1 MKKILATILA
11 AALGLGAWALTG
23 TGTSTDPF
31 KIATLADLQEF
42 RDSVNASAQNIYK
55 GKYVRLDADLDLNNG
70 PWTPIGNS
78 SATPF
83 SCIFDGNGKTISNL
97 YINDSTMNFAGFIG
111 YTSDATIMGLKI
123 HNANLTGNDYV
134 GAIAGSA
141 HATTTVQDCEV
152 SGSIKLSGNH
162 YVGGITGSGYAKVTG
177 CKTLGDGAA
186 TSYIRAADA
195 EVNAGDGDDVG
206 GIIGLD
212 EGGTSA
218 IENCHVSDVTV
229 EGFRQVGGIAGLIQN
244 GRPVVSC
251 TVKDVV
257 VKCIADQNTVDKKA
271 AKMAFGGIVGAI
283 NQSGGSVTGCTVED
297 VQLVSDPV
305 GVSAA
310 RMGYVSGGY
319 YPGTEG
325 FLIPDS
331 LSDKIT
337 CADNTVKNVVRA
349 TEGLQE
355 PAVASR
361 AIDGPSPVAQIGD
374 VKYETLAAAVA
385 AVPADGTATTI
396 TMIGDEAIVGNVGVT
411 IVAGKNITLDLNGH
425 TISQTGPM
433 AGAGYLIK
441 NQGTLTLKD
450 STDTAKNGT
459 GTGKM
464 TTSSENPDTGDIP
477 SYANNL
483 ISNYGTLTIESGYY
497 ESLTNAGYAS
507 FVVDNYSGGT
517 ANITGGKLCNNA
529 PSAYVVRM
537 FANSTTADN
546 TLNISGTTIIDG
558 GYAVWL
564 QTPNANANKASLTI
578 SGGTLNASDGAALYV
593 GGTKADNSN
602 ISIEIT
608 DGTIGGT
615 GVIIQGPKT
624 GTYGHVEIS
633 GGDIYN
639 VQCGANVED
648 FIYGGNFHQP
658 VNEAYCADGYI
669 PTAQDAET
677 GLYSVK
683 AGSYV
688 AQIGDVK
695 YETLAAAVA
704 AVPAD
709 GTATT
714 ITMIGDE
721 AIVGNVGV
729 TVAAGKNITLDLNG
743 HTISQTGPMAGTGY
757 LIKNQGTLTLKDST
771 DTAKNG
777 TGTGKMTTTS
787 ENPDTGDIPSYANN
801 LISNYGTLTIESGNY
816 KSLTNAGYAS
826 FVVDNYSGGTANIAG
841 GKLSNTAEYA
851 YVVRM
856 FLNSTTA
863 ENALNISGGIIE
875 GSYAVWMQYP
885 NGNANKA
892 SLNVSGGT
900 IIANDGYAVYAG
912 TAGNNA
918 RDASEVTVS
927 FTGGTVGGS
936 GVWLGSDT
944 AFKSLE
950 VTGGTYASFG
960 ASAVNSGFISGGIY
974 HEKPNEAYMAD
985 GYAGGANTDGETNV
999 AYPTA
1004 VGLLKVSD
1012 IVQQAG
1018 ATETR
1023 ATYAVTVVVVN
1034 DKGETIGT
1042 LPDPLT
1048 IEVSIAAA
1056 DVAGSTLA
1064 KYDVS
1069 KILDA
1074 ALASAG
1080 LNVTKVEISVVISA
1094 PTSGEGTVSYE
1105 VHPEAVVTVTKD
1117 STDTTT
1123 PIPLSNAC
1131 LAADASFTF
1140 DLDVTGVV
1148 AAGDWAKVTHVSA
1161 DPKYAAEARNL
1172 KAVAGDGGKVYVT
1185 VTTTHFSTFTVGAG
1199 VPPVTF
1205 GVRSDNLFG
1214 SIKIEGNVASNLYV
1228 ATLFEG
1234 FEADGALRKAQ
1245 DVVHATNL
1253 TAGTKMYVY
1262 DKNADKYDVFEV
1274 DANGKW
1280 AAADKLT
1287 VNVEG
1292 KATFD
1297 TADLTRGVTNGT
1309 GVIVG
1314 RKNTA
1319 ETVYVYGQVPK
1330 IPIAST
1336 TFGAGQT
1343 LVSPPYTNG
1352 VECVDLNASTWTGVK
1367 ATQLKRLKNQK
1378 GADYIQ
1384 FRTADNR
1391 LVKYFYLEGEG
1402 WGVVPTQVSQF
1413 SEFVANGKALIP
1425 VGTAFWYYS
1434 TSGGAKVE
1442 WK

>member
-1 MKKILATILA
+1 M
-11 AALGLGAWALTG
+11 
-23 TGTSTDPF
+23 
-31 KIATLADLQEF
+31 
-42 RDSVNASAQNIYK
+42 
-55 GKYVRLDADLDLNNG
+55 
-70 PWTPIGNS
+70 
-78 SATPF
+78 
-83 SCIFDGNGKTISNL
+83 
-97 YINDSTMNFAGFIG
+97 
-111 YTSDATIMGLKI
+111 
-123 HNANLTGNDYV
+123 
-134 GAIAGSA
+134 
-141 HATTTVQDCEV
+141 
-152 SGSIKLSGNH
+152 
-162 YVGGITGSGYAKVTG
+162 
-177 CKTLGDGAA
+177 
-186 TSYIRAADA
+186 
-195 EVNAGDGDDVG
+195 
-206 GIIGLD
+206 
-212 EGGTSA
+212 
-218 IENCHVSDVTV
+218 
-229 EGFRQVGGIAGLIQN
+229 
-244 GRPVVSC
+244 
-251 TVKDVV
+251 
-257 VKCIADQNTVDKKA
+257 
-271 AKMAFGGIVGAI
+271 
-283 NQSGGSVTGCTVED
+283 
-297 VQLVSDPV
+297 
-305 GVSAA
+305 
-310 RMGYVSGGY
+310 
-319 YPGTEG
+319 
-325 FLIPDS
+325 
-331 LSDKIT
+331 
-337 CADNTVKNVVRA
+337 
-349 TEGLQE
+349 
-355 PAVASR
+355 
-361 AIDGPSPVAQIGD
+361 
-374 VKYETLAAAVA
+374 
-385 AVPADGTATTI
+385 
-396 TMIGDEAIVGNVGVT
+396 
-411 IVAGKNITLDLNGH
+411 
-425 TISQTGPM
+425 
-433 AGAGYLIK
+433 
-441 NQGTLTLKD
+441 
-450 STDTAKNGT
+450 
-459 GTGKM
+459 
-464 TTSSENPDTGDIP
+464 
-477 SYANNL
+477 
-483 ISNYGTLTIESGYY
+483 
-497 ESLTNAGYAS
+497 
-507 FVVDNYSGGT
+507 
-517 ANITGGKLCNNA
+517 
-529 PSAYVVRM
+529 
-537 FANSTTADN
+537 
-546 TLNISGTTIIDG
+546 
-558 GYAVWL
+558 
-564 QTPNANANKASLTI
+564 
-578 SGGTLNASDGAALYV
+578 
-593 GGTKADNSN
+593 
-602 ISIEIT
+602 
-608 DGTIGGT
+608 
-615 GVIIQGPKT
+615 
-624 GTYGHVEIS
+624 
-633 GGDIYN
+633 
-639 VQCGANVED
+639 
-648 FIYGGNFHQP
+648 
-658 VNEAYCADGYI
+658 
-669 PTAQDAET
+669 
-677 GLYSVK
+677 
-683 AGSYV
+683 
-688 AQIGDVK
+688 
-695 YETLAAAVA
+695 
-704 AVPAD
+704 
-709 GTATT
+709 
-714 ITMIGDE
+714 
-721 AIVGNVGV
+721 
-729 TVAAGKNITLDLNG
+729 
-743 HTISQTGPMAGTGY
+743 
-757 LIKNQGTLTLKDST
+757 
-771 DTAKNG
+771 
-777 TGTGKMTTTS
+777 
-787 ENPDTGDIPSYANN
+787 
-801 LISNYGTLTIESGNY
+801 
-816 KSLTNAGYAS
+816 
-826 FVVDNYSGGTANIAG
+826 
-841 GKLSNTAEYA
+841 
-851 YVVRM
+851 
-856 FLNSTTA
+856 
-863 ENALNISGGIIE
+863 
-875 GSYAVWMQYP
+875 
-885 NGNANKA
+885 
-892 SLNVSGGT
+892 
-900 IIANDGYAVYAG
+900 
-912 TAGNNA
+912 
-918 RDASEVTVS
+918 
-927 FTGGTVGGS
+927 
-936 GVWLGSDT
+936 
-944 AFKSLE
+944 
-950 VTGGTYASFG
+950 
-960 ASAVNSGFISGGIY
+960 
-974 HEKPNEAYMAD
+974 
-985 GYAGGANTDGETNV
+985 
-999 AYPTA
+999 
-1004 VGLLKVSD
+1004 SD

-1330 IPIAST
+1330 SPIAST